1 MMEDNFNFNAVAVQE
16 FRFLLDNGFSL
27 SKADAKLIEF
37 ASEFYSIE
45 LYWDRDGVDLGI
57 KSIQFPKLGSF
68 GFSTLVRVFDKQ
80 AAEHLPVFISWA
92 TRDAVENRLRFLA
105 QNFRQYVKLE
115 DLKSPALLNNLR
127 TQAEEQLIGRYPTIT
142 WEELQSRFHKLWED
156 KRYKELV
163 NTFSPFRER
172 LTKDERAIYEKAQR
186 ALAAD
191 AKSPDWFECGLP
203 HIWLPYTQMKTTP
216 APLAAARTLGSRI
229 TLANGRELV
238 DGIASWWTAVHGYNH
253 PHIVEAIERQAR
265 LMPHVMLGGLLHEQA
280 ATLAARLADIT
291 PGDLTRVFF
300 SDSGSVAVEVAMK
313 MAMQY
318 WLNKNIRG
326 RSKFL
331 AFKGGYHGDTI
342 ATMAVCDPEEGMH
355 ALFTG
360 LLPEHHVIDLPRD
373 EQSIAAFDAF
383 LERHAGELAGI
394 LVEPMVQGA
403 GGMIFHEEKVL
414 QRLRKA
420 ADKYDLLLIFDEIF
434 TGFGRTGAM
443 FACEAAGV
451 APDIMTLGKGLTGG
465 TLPLAATIASQKVFD
480 AFWSDDP
487 AHALMHGPTYMG
499 NALACAAANASL
511 DLFERENR
519 LLQANEIAK
528 LMGPALGQCLGLPGV
543 VDVRVR
549 GAIGVVELD
558 NIADL
563 AALKR
568 RFVEEGVWVR
578 PFRNIVYL
586 TPALTIEAEDLKK
599 LTDSIAKVL
608 AG

>member
-1 MMEDNFNFNAVAVQE
+1 M
-16 FRFLLDNGFSL
+16 
-27 SKADAKLIEF
+27 
-37 ASEFYSIE
+37 
-45 LYWDRDGVDLGI
+45 
-57 KSIQFPKLGSF
+57 
-68 GFSTLVRVFDKQ
+68 T
-80 AAEHLPVFISWA
+80 
-92 TRDAVENRLRFLA
+92 
-105 QNFRQYVKLE
+105 
-115 DLKSPALLNNLR
+115 
-127 TQAEEQLIGRYPTIT
+127 
-142 WEELQSRFHKLWED
+142 
-156 KRYKELV
+156 
-163 NTFSPFRER
+163 
-172 LTKDERAIYEKAQR
+172 
-186 ALAAD
+186 
-191 AKSPDWFECGLP
+191 PDWFTRGLP

-216 APLAAARTLGSRI
+216 APLAAAHTQGSRI
-229 TLANGRELV
+229 TLADGRELV

-253 PHIVEAIERQAR
+253 SHIVEAIERQAR
-265 LMPHVMLGGLLHEQA
+265 VMPHVMLGGLLHEQA
-280 ATLAARLADIT
+280 ATLAARLANIT

-326 RSKFL
+326 RTKFL

-383 LERHAGELAGI
+383 LASHAGELAGI
-394 LVEPMVQGA
+394 LVEPLVQGA

-414 QRLRKA
+414 QRLREA

-519 LLQANEIAK
+519 LRQANEIAQ

-558 NIADL
+558 HIADL

-586 TPALTIEAEDLKK
+586 TPALTIGAEDLKK